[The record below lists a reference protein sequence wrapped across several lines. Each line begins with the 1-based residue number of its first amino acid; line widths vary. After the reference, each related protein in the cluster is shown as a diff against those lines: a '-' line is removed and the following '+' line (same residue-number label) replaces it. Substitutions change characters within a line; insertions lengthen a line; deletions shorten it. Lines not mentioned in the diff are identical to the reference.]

1 MMTRQVK
8 TRELVCCS
16 PSDGMLSYFSILDN
30 SSVYLT
36 QAHKVHFF
44 NHRPAYTRS
53 HFSDRFSASAYG
65 LTDLLISSTK
75 QRIKKNSYIKK
86 PHNNTHFDIN
96 LNCRR

>member
-30 SSVYLT
+30 SSVYL
-36 QAHKVHFF
+36 AHRVHFF

-75 QRIKKNSYIKK
+75 QRIKKTAILKNHTI
-86 PHNNTHFDIN
+86 TLI
-96 LNCRR
+96 LI